1 MFKIVEQEQATYL
14 KFKPWEE
21 LGCSAIFSLKMRET
35 AAANASL
42 YKSLNIDKSRVVQ
55 LKQVHSRNLFIL
67 KNRESYQK
75 QELFRADAVIS
86 SRGRISSLPEYSA
99 DDQLAGGNSAVLQG
113 VFADCVPVYFCEP
126 REKILAL
133 AHAGWRGTGKRICS
147 SVLRELTLRYGI
159 EPEDC
164 QIIIGPAIGMRN
176 YQVGSEVFRFFSNYW
191 DDPRNFFQDDSRSCG
206 AEKQEKPGKYYLDL
220 KEANRQDLLK
230 AGAKEENI
238 YLSPRDTFKD
248 SEMFYS
254 YRREGNQALRMK
266 ALLFWEESKQD

>member
-1 MFKIVEQEQATYL
+1 MFKIVEQEETTYL
-14 KFKPWEE
+14 KFEPWEK
-21 LGCSAIFSLKMRET
+21 LSCSAIFSLKMRET
-35 AAANASL
+35 AAANARL

-55 LKQVHSRNLFIL
+55 LKQVHSRNIFIL

-75 QELFRADAVIS
+75 QDLFPADAVIS
-86 SRGRISSLPEYSA
+86 SRGKISNLPDDSA
-99 DDQLAGGNSAVLQG
+99 GEQITGGNSPVLQG

-126 REKILAL
+126 QEKILAL

-147 SVLRELTLRYGI
+147 AVLRELALRYGAD
-159 EPEDC
+159 PEGC

-191 DDPRNFFQDDSRSCG
+191 DDPREFFQDDLQSCG
-206 AEKQEKPGKYYLDL
+206 EEKQEQPGKFYLDL
-220 KEANRQDLLK
+220 KEANRQDLLR

-248 SEMFYS
+248 GDMFYS
-254 YRREGNQALRMK
+254 YRREGDQARRMK
-266 ALLFWEESKQD
+266 ALLFWKESK